1 MSIIRR
7 SPPGSK
13 VHQVS
18 SESDISNI
26 EPENPLNYVGRRQK
40 KTRNEDQRKGID
52 DSLKDELLSMLTNWK
67 KDQDLILSKLCS
79 DIAELKQQNA
89 NIQSTNIEME
99 KALTFISTKYE
110 GMNTKII
117 NLERE
122 RKENYNYILSLENRL
137 EDVQKRLKSTVIE
150 FRNLPTPAQNIK
162 QETQQD
168 LCDLV
173 QKICDVLNVN
183 FHPSEIKDIFRIKT
197 KAGVSTVITELTSV
211 LSKNKILSGAKEF
224 NKININNK
232 LSSKS
237 IGLSSSTMPNIYI

>member
-40 KTRNEDQRKGID
+40 KPRNEDQRKGID

-67 KDQDLILSKLCS
+67 KDQDLT
-79 DIAELKQQNA
+79 LK
-89 NIQSTNIEME
+89 
-99 KALTFISTKYE
+99 
-110 GMNTKII
+110 
-117 NLERE
+117 RE

-173 QKICDVLNVN
+173 QKDL
-183 FHPSEIKDIFRIKT
+183 
-197 KAGVSTVITELTSV
+197 
-211 LSKNKILSGAKEF
+211 
-224 NKININNK
+224 
-232 LSSKS
+232 
-237 IGLSSSTMPNIYI
+237 